1 MECPSAHLPFSYPA
15 NWNDDLLM
23 KRMIIIANVGRW
35 LSTVPGL
42 SFKAVLVLL
51 MHLIF
56 LTTWWWVTFVVQS
69 LSWIQLFCNPK
80 DFSLPGSFCPWDF
93 PDKNTGVGRYFLL
106 QGIFLTQ
113 GSNLHLLYLQPGSLT
128 TEAPW
133 EAWWVTLS
141 SPLYRWKDRSTKR
154 LSSCSEWCRK
164 KGQAFISCLVNT
176 SCEYT
181 VQMRQERQAFCH
193 VSDEKSQWLVPLLCG
208 VSRELGS

>member
-23 KRMIIIANVGRW
+23 KRMIIIATVGRW

-113 GSNLHLLYLQPGSLT
+113 GSNLHLLYWQEDSLPLNHLGSPTIVIRDFNTPQSLMSK
-128 TEAPW
+128 
-133 EAWWVTLS
+133 S
-141 SPLYRWKDRSTKR
+141 SRQKSTKKCWNQTIYQMN
-154 LSSCSEWCRK
+154 LDAHIEHSN
-164 KGQAFISCLVNT
+164 QQQQNT
-176 SCEYT
+176 HSFQIHVEHST
-181 VQMRQERQAFCH
+181 RQII
-193 VSDEKSQWLVPLLCG
+193 W
-208 VSRELGS
+208 